1 MKNNI
6 LALIDCNNFFVSC
19 ERLFRPDLEG
29 KPVVVLS
36 SNDGCAVARSN
47 EAKALGIPMGAPVF
61 KYRELFRAQ
70 GVISFSANFEL
81 YGDISQRITD
91 VLRRVTPNIE
101 VYSVDE
107 SFLDLTS
114 LDIADYDAWGRQ
126 LHKRI
131 RREIG
136 LPVSVG
142 IAPSKTLAKI
152 ATDRAKKLPELGGA
166 LALLDAQTTH
176 HHLPHIP
183 ASDVW
188 GVGRRLA
195 PQLGAIDVHTAMD
208 LANLPPRYARQLM
221 GIRGRQMVA
230 ELRGEPCLPI
240 QTTHKPQR
248 MVMRGRQFGEDTSDL
263 AVIESA
269 IANLTARAAYHLRQD
284 GQLARQAM
292 VLLRTNR
299 NKPGYRQVVTNIN
312 LTTPSADTGSLCS
325 QLVTAL
331 KSSFNPKLSY
341 HKADVLLHDLQPA
354 DALQSDLFG
363 VVDTTEAGRSQRR
376 MRALDDINARFGNG
390 HIRYAAEQLSQ
401 AWRPRRNLASQRYT
415 TDWGELPSAKP
426 LLG

>member
-1 MKNNI
+1 MKNDT

-36 SNDGCAVARSN
+36 SNDGCVVARSN

-61 KYRELFRAQ
+61 KYRELFLAQ

-107 SFLDLTS
+107 SFLDLSS
-114 LDIADYDAWGRQ
+114 LDINDHEAWGRQ
-126 LHKRI
+126 LRRRI

-152 ATDRAKKLPELGGA
+152 ATDRAKKLPELSGA
-166 LALLDAQTTH
+166 LALLDTPTIN
-176 HHLPHIP
+176 HHLPHITVD
-183 ASDVW
+183 DVW
-188 GVGRRLA
+188 GVGRHLTPKLKA
-195 PQLGAIDVHTAMD
+195 AGVHTAMD
-208 LANLPPRYARQLM
+208 LANMAPRYAQQLM
-221 GIRGRQMVA
+221 GIKGRQMVA
-230 ELRGEPCLPI
+230 ELRGEPRLPI

-248 MVMRGRQFGEDTSDL
+248 MVMRGRQFGEDTNDL
-263 AVIESA
+263 TVIQSA

-292 VLLRTNR
+292 VLLRTNCH
-299 NKPGYRQVVTNIN
+299 KPGYRQVVIN
-312 LTTPSADTGSLCS
+312 LKLSTPSADTGSLCS
-325 QLVTAL
+325 QLVAAL
-331 KSSFNPKLSY
+331 ESSFNPKLSY

-354 DALQSDLFG
+354 GVLQSDLFG
-363 VVDTTEAGRSQRR
+363 AVDTTEASRSQQR

-401 AWRPRRNLASQRYT
+401 SWRPRRNLASQRYT

-426 LLG
+426 LFG